1 MNSFDIVV
9 LALALTA
16 VVMGFQSGLLRSVAT
31 IIGYL
36 CAAPVALVATPGLS
50 SLLAERAHVAAT
62 PPLVFVGIF
71 LVVGIITGA
80 LLRTA
85 ISELVGPEPSL
96 PDRIAGATLGAVR
109 IGLLAVL
116 MVVIFDRMI
125 PPDREPGF
133 LKESRLRPALSW
145 AGQRGLRSLPPEVAD
160 YIDRLKRE
168 RIRA

>member
-9 LALALTA
+9 LALALTP
-16 VVMGFQSGLLRSVAT
+16 VVMGFQSGLLRSVAP

-36 CAAPVALVATPGLS
+36 CAAPVALVVT
-50 SLLAERAHVAAT
+50 
-62 PPLVFVGIF
+62 
-71 LVVGIITGA
+71 
-80 LLRTA
+80 
-85 ISELVGPEPSL
+85 
-96 PDRIAGATLGAVR
+96 
-109 IGLLAVL
+109 
-116 MVVIFDRMI
+116 FDRMI
-125 PPDREPGF
+125 PPHGEPGF